1 LIKRATADDLDTVV
15 RLGTDFHAYSP
26 WRDDPLDPEAFR
38 VFLGGVIDNG
48 AVFLCGESMIL
59 GALVP
64 LWFNPSVVI
73 AFEVGWWAPD
83 GNGRKVR
90 EAFEAWAKENGANGV
105 QCAAL
110 ADDNLDRVERVY
122 SRAGYQK
129 NEVAFVK
136 RF

>member
-1 LIKRATADDLDTVV
+1 MIWRATANDLDHVV

-26 WRDDPLDPEAFR
+26 WKNDPLDPEAFR
-38 VFLGGVIDNG
+38 TFLGALIENG
-48 AVFLCGESMIL
+48 AVFLCGDSMIL

-64 LWFNPSVVI
+64 MWFNPALVI

-90 EAFEAWAKENGANGV
+90 EAFEAWAKENGAQGV

-110 ADDNLDRVERVY
+110 ADDNLERVGRIY
-122 SRAGYQK
+122 GRAGYQK
-129 NEVAFVK
+129 NEVAFLK